1 MTSTSMQDLLKQAK
15 ESGVETGGQ
24 LPEGQQVVTV
34 LKANHKLPKDGRL
47 GQLGVFLK
55 NQDGETGWVNQ
66 SYGPSNP
73 KGAGFLIAMLT
84 GLGISEAYL
93 AEVGDLDVIAATVLP
108 GRTAAVKIVHKPS
121 KTEGGKPFVNGYGW
135 SPVTEAAAAPAPVP
149 PAVPAPAPV
158 PAPAAVPAPAPA
170 AAVPTTTDGLPEPF

>member
-1 MTSTSMQDLLKQAK
+1 MTSTSMEALLKQAK

-34 LKANHKLPKDGRL
+34 LKADHKKPTAEKG
-47 GQLGVFLK
+47 GQFSVFLK
-55 NQDGETGWVNQ
+55 NTDGEVGWVNQ
-66 SYGPSNP
+66 SYGPNNP
-73 KGAGFLIAMLT
+73 KGAGFLIAMLV

-93 AEVGDLDVIAATVLP
+93 SEVGDLDVIAATVAP

-121 KTEGGKPFVNGYGW
+121 NKEGGRPFVNGYGW
-135 SPVTEAAAAPAPVP
+135 SPVTETPAAAAPVP

-158 PAPAAVPAPAPA
+158 PAPAAAPVPAP
-170 AAVPTTTDGLPEPF
+170 AVPTTTADGLPEPF